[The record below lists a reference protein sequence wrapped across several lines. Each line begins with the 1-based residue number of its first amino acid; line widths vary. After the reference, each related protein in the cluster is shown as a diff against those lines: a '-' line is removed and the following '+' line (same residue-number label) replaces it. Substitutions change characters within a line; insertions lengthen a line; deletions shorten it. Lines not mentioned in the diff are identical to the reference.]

1 MNDLLVRLSIQKKL
15 ALVLWGAVLLGFVV
29 AATGLL
35 LYQRLTLESRV
46 LQIMEPYAQLVS
58 VGTDAAVAFEDPI
71 RAQEILETLR
81 ANPEVLAADIVLDS
95 GRMLAGFGDKPDPAA
110 AAGISTTAVTI
121 RVNGDDAE
129 LTQILAHGG
138 RLRLVMR
145 LSQLREQSRQTR
157 WLFGAASLVLLVAS
171 FGQMVV
177 LRRTIIRPM
186 TTLAEATESVR
197 LRGDYSQRVPAA
209 GSDEIAR
216 LGRSFN
222 AMMEAVREREVDLRR
237 LSAFQRTILD
247 NAAYGIISTSADG
260 VVTSFNPA
268 AERLLGYVA
277 ADVIGKQTP
286 ALWHD
291 PEEVMRHA
299 RLLSEEFG
307 ETVTPGFDVFAMRAR
322 RGIPEEQEWI
332 FVRKD
337 GSRVPVFLSI
347 TALRSEDDGITGFLG
362 LASDLTERKRAEAE
376 IRELNRD
383 LEQRVAQRTAQL
395 EAANKELEAF
405 SYSVSHDL
413 RAPLR
418 AINGFSHI
426 LLEQYADRLD
436 EEGRRYLD
444 TVRRSADRMGDLI
457 DDILDFARMS
467 RREMATRRVD
477 MTAMTREIFEEVRA
491 AAPERNVALHLDE
504 LPPASGDSAMIHQ
517 VLFNLISNAFKF
529 TAARSEAAIEV
540 SAAVAGEEVAYSVKD
555 NGVGFDMHYAEKLF
569 GVFQRLH
576 SANDFPGTG
585 IGLAIVKR
593 IVARHGGRVWAEGN
607 VNEGAAF
614 HFTLPRG

>member
-1 MNDLLVRLSIQKKL
+1 MNELLARLSIQKKL

-29 AATGLL
+29 AASGLL

-58 VGTDAAVAFEDPI
+58 VGTEAAIAFEDPI

-81 ANPEVLAADIVLDS
+81 ANPEVLAAEIELHD
-95 GRMLAGFGDKPDPAA
+95 GRVLAGFGRHHPAVA
-110 AAGISTTAVTI
+110 DGTSATRVAI

-129 LTQILAHGG
+129 LTQFLAHGG

-145 LSQLREQSRQTR
+145 LNQLREQSSQMR
-157 WLFGAASLVLLVAS
+157 WLFGAGSLVLLVAS
-171 FGQMVV
+171 FGQLVV

-197 LRGDYSQRVPAA
+197 LRGDYNQRVPAA

-216 LGRSFN
+216 LGQSFN
-222 AMMEAVREREVDLRR
+222 AMMEAVREREADLRR

-260 VVTSFNPA
+260 TVTSFNPA
-268 AERLLGYVA
+268 AERLLGYA
-277 ADVIGKQTP
+277 AGDVIGKHTP

-291 PEEVMRHA
+291 PDEVARHA
-299 RLLSEEFG
+299 HLLSGQFG
-307 ETVTPGFDVFAMRAR
+307 EAVPPSFEAFALRAR
-322 RGIPEEQEWI
+322 RGIAEEEEWT

-347 TALRSEDDGITGFLG
+347 TALRGEDDSIVGFLG
-362 LASDLTERKRAEAE
+362 LASDLTERKRAEEE

-383 LEQRVAQRTAQL
+383 LEQRVAERTAQL

-436 EEGRRYLD
+436 DEGRRYLD

-467 RREMATRRVD
+467 RREMATRSID
-477 MTAMTREIFEEVRA
+477 MTALTREVFEEARA
-491 AAPERNVALHLDE
+491 AVPERNAVLHLEE
-504 LPPASGDSAMIHQ
+504 LPPASGDSAMVRQ
-517 VLFNLISNAFKF
+517 VMFNLISNALKF
-529 TAARSEAAIEV
+529 TAARSEARIDV
-540 SAAVAGEEVAYSVKD
+540 SATASGEEVAYSVKD

-576 SANDFPGTG
+576 SANEFPGTG

-593 IVARHGGRVWAEGN
+593 IVARHGGRVWAEGC
-607 VNEGAAF
+607 VGEGATF